1 LEQVTVEVPRGI
13 LDTKTGIW
21 IRRAKIRKLT
31 GLDEQLLLELPASMP
46 LHSQVLAFLEKITTF
61 SDVGEAG
68 AIMRQMSIGDI
79 TFLLLSARKLM
90 VDDDIAC
97 TARCPS
103 CGKDMS
109 LSISVTMLQQTT
121 RTAAATTTMQPE
133 RHRDIEACGY
143 HLRVRPLTPQDQ
155 DILLNNPSSDEVVQA
170 LARACI
176 IHSQPQ
182 LPDGYIPESLLEAI
196 GSNLGEIDPLSDI
209 TLNLAC
215 PECHHAFHAT
225 LPVEAFVLGEL
236 YQDRYGLEREVH
248 WLAFHYHWSEQE
260 ILSLTREKRKRY
272 VELINATLAGE
283 KL

>member
-13 LDTKTGIW
+13 IDTKTGIW

-31 GLDEQLLLELPASMP
+31 GLDEQLLLELPAIMP
-46 LHSQVLAFLEKITTF
+46 LHSQILAFLEKIITF
-61 SDVGEAG
+61 FDVGEAG

-97 TARCPS
+97 TAQCPS
-103 CGKDMS
+103 CSKNMS
-109 LSISVTMLQQTT
+109 LSISVTELKQTT
-121 RTAAATTTMQPE
+121 TAAATTMAPE
-133 RHRDIEACGY
+133 RHHEMEACGY
-143 HLRVRPLTPQDQ
+143 RLRVRPLTPQDQ
-155 DILLNNPSSDEVVQA
+155 DIVLNNNPSSDKVVQA

-176 IHSQPQ
+176 IHSEPQ
-182 LPDGYIPESLLEAI
+182 LPDGDISESLLEAI
-196 GSNLGEIDPLSDI
+196 GWTLGEIDPLSDI
-209 TLNLAC
+209 TLHLAC
-215 PECHHAFHAT
+215 PECQHAFHAT
-225 LPVEAFVLGEL
+225 LPIEAFVLGEL
-236 YQDRYGLEREVH
+236 YQDKYGLEREVH